1 MVADAESIPY
11 LVADGELRRWEP
23 DGYGRSMAKPDG
35 IVLRVLTPPS
45 IVRAIIQGYPVM
57 VHSSARG

>member
-1 MVADAESIPY
+1 
-11 LVADGELRRWEP
+11 
-23 DGYGRSMAKPDG
+23 MAKPDG